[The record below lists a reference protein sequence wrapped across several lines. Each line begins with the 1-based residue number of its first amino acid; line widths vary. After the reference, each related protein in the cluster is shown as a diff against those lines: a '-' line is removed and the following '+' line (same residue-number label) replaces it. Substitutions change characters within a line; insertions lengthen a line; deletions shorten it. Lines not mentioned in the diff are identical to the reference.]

1 MNLDGLEGFN
11 EIRSPVYRTAVKL
24 QHLQKHLCMDTV
36 VLMVYLQWTRWFWWF
51 ISSGHGGVDGLSPVD
66 TVVLVALPQRQEVSL
81 DRQEVTRA
89 LNRMFR
95 SVGQEV
101 LGHVTLEETCSMMFG
116 INDRSGSGFISSA
129 SLQTS
134 LIALSAETLH
144 RKYTALIGVAVQRGS
159 ASISRSG
166 LRALL
171 QDLSQVPAALQ
182 EDGAFGQVEAAVS
195 SCFEGVRTG
204 SRQLIGGRHGD
215 TASGEHVLSWLRGE
229 PPLLLWLPTL
239 HRLSVS
245 QDVRHDVRCHT
256 CKTRPFTGL
265 RYRCMKCVNVHLC
278 QSCYLKEKHSRR
290 HNTHHP
296 VLEFCT
302 QPTWRESLSS
312 LARSARYTLLPRRQT
327 QREAG
332 RRRGLE
338 WAEPQDS
345 APPPSEDSVSQN
357 ASVHPPTSSK
367 ALQTEEE
374 PTQLKASVLLT
385 EVRNLQRDKW
395 LMEQQLQVWRLT
407 VQSEQGVLED
417 RCSEMEVTMATLR
430 ENNLHLQCKLT
441 QAVTNM
447 ETQQHANNTENMQTR
462 ATTENTLTPD
472 NMLNMENTLTRGTT
486 ENTLTPDNM
495 LNMDNTLTRGPRR
508 TR

>member
-36 VLMVYLQWTRWFWWF
+36 VLMVISRGHGGVDGLSRDTVVLMVYLQRTR
-51 ISSGHGGVDGLSPVD
+51 GHSGVDGLSPVD
-66 TVVLVALPQRQEVSL
+66 TVFCQHVTKALPQRQEVSL

-182 EDGAFGQVEAAVS
+182 EDGAFGQVEAAR
-195 SCFEGVRTG
+195 RT
-204 SRQLIGGRHGD
+204 RVVMA
-215 TASGEHVLSWLRGE
+215 TGE

-265 RYRCMKCVNVHLC
+265 RYRSHLEGV
-278 QSCYLKEKHSRR
+278 S
-290 HNTHHP
+290 
-296 VLEFCT
+296 VLV
-302 QPTWRESLSS
+302 S
-312 LARSARYTLLPRRQT
+312 T
-327 QREAG
+327 QRSLHAVATETDPERGRQEAG
-332 RRRGLE
+332 PG

-395 LMEQQLQVWRLT
+395 
-407 VQSEQGVLED
+407 
-417 RCSEMEVTMATLR
+417 
-430 ENNLHLQCKLT
+430 
-441 QAVTNM
+441 
-447 ETQQHANNTENMQTR
+447 
-462 ATTENTLTPD
+462 
-472 NMLNMENTLTRGTT
+472 
-486 ENTLTPDNM
+486 
-495 LNMDNTLTRGPRR
+495 
-508 TR
+508 

>member
-1 MNLDGLEGFN
+1 
-11 EIRSPVYRTAVKL
+11 
-24 QHLQKHLCMDTV
+24 
-36 VLMVYLQWTRWFWWF
+36 
-51 ISSGHGGVDGLSPVD
+51 
-66 TVVLVALPQRQEVSL
+66 
-81 DRQEVTRA
+81 
-89 LNRMFR
+89 MFR

-265 RYRCMKCVNVHLC
+265 RYR
-278 QSCYLKEKHSRR
+278 S
-290 HNTHHP
+290 
-296 VLEFCT
+296 
-302 QPTWRESLSS
+302 
-312 LARSARYTLLPRRQT
+312 RSARYTLLPRRQT

-374 PTQLKASVLLT
+374 PTQSET
-385 EVRNLQRDKW
+385 CRETN
-395 LMEQQLQVWRLT
+395 
-407 VQSEQGVLED
+407 EQGVLED

-495 LNMDNTLTRGPRR
+495 LNMDNTLTRGTTENTLTPDNMLNMENTLTRGTMENTLTPDNMLNMDNTLTWGNTENTLTPDNMLNMENTLTRGTTENTLTPDNMLNMENTLTRATTENTLTPDNMLNMENTLTRGTTENKLTPDNMLNMENTLTRGTTENTLTPDNMLNMDNTLTRGTTR